1 MNSRPGFTLL
11 EVILSLALA
20 ALVFVALAMAIDI
33 HLRVADV
40 GRTKVEEAQLA
51 RTLLVKIAD
60 DIRGAV
66 RYQPM
71 DAESLLSEL
80 TDMAELPDG
89 AEELAG
95 QMGVDLPDMD
105 DEDRTSDLS
114 EADSIPAMPGLY
126 GNQHQLQVD
135 ISRLPRLDQ
144 FEQELATATGSSV
157 TDRLSDVKTVAY
169 YVTRQADLQE
179 QGGLVRREL
188 DRAVTAWAEEQGTLV
203 DMELEHQLSGEPLA
217 PEVAAIEFRYFDGGQ
232 WHEEWDSVERG
243 GLPLAVE
250 IGIALLPP
258 QHRDTW
264 FASEP
269 SDEDAFEENEELH
282 VYRLI
287 VHLPLAEDTSSGEL
301 DEEESAE
308 SDEEEEDE

>member
-1 MNSRPGFTLL
+1 MSSRSGFTLL

-33 HLRVADV
+33 HLRVVDV

-71 DAESLLSEL
+71 DAASLLSEL
-80 TDMAELPDG
+80 TDVAELPEG

-95 QMGVDLPDMD
+95 QMGVELPDSD
-105 DEDRTSDLS
+105 EEDRTSDLS
-114 EADSIPAMPGLY
+114 DPTSIPAMPGLY
-126 GNQHQLQVD
+126 GNRHELQVD

-144 FEQELATATGSSV
+144 FEHQLASATGSSV

-169 YVTRQADLQE
+169 YVTRQSGLQE

-188 DRAVTAWAEEQGTLV
+188 DRAVTAWAEEQGTLA
-203 DMELEHQLSGEPLA
+203 DMELENQ
-217 PEVAAIEFRYFDGGQ
+217 
-232 WHEEWDSVERG
+232 
-243 GLPLAVE
+243 
-250 IGIALLPP
+250 
-258 QHRDTW
+258 
-264 FASEP
+264 
-269 SDEDAFEENEELH
+269 
-282 VYRLI
+282 
-287 VHLPLAEDTSSGEL
+287 
-301 DEEESAE
+301 
-308 SDEEEEDE
+308 

>member
-1 MNSRPGFTLL
+1 MSSRSGFTLL

-33 HLRVADV
+33 HLRVVDV

-71 DAESLLSEL
+71 DAASLLSEL
-80 TDMAELPDG
+80 TDVAELPEG

-95 QMGVDLPDMD
+95 QMGVELPDSD
-105 DEDRTSDLS
+105 EEDRTSDLS
-114 EADSIPAMPGLY
+114 DPTSIPAMPGLY
-126 GNQHQLQVD
+126 GNRHELQVD

-144 FEQELATATGSSV
+144 FEHQLASATGSSV

-169 YVTRQADLQE
+169 YVTRQSGLQE

-188 DRAVTAWAEEQGTLV
+188 DRAVTAWAEEQGTLA
-203 DMELEHQLSGEPLA
+203 DMELENQLNGEPLA
-217 PEVAAIEFRYFDGGQ
+217 PEVAAIEFRYFDGGE
-232 WHEEWDSVERG
+232 WHEEWDSIQRN

-250 IGIALLPP
+250 IGIAILPP
-258 QHRDTW
+258 RHRDTW

-269 SDEDAFEENEELH
+269 SDEKAFDETESPH

-287 VHLPLAEDTSSGEL
+287 VHLPLAEATSS
-301 DEEESAE
+301 DEESAE
-308 SDEEEEDE
+308 PEEEEDGQ